1 MLGAIAEIPWR
12 EPIIALPAF
21 LTLVM
26 IPFTCSIANGLGFG
40 IIAWAV
46 LHLATGRF
54 RRKDWF
60 LYLLAALFLARFIY
74 VGKS

>member
-1 MLGAIAEIPWR
+1 
-12 EPIIALPAF
+12 
-21 LTLVM
+21 M